1 MTDSLTNEWGVSE
14 VLNSDHILDR
24 SARASVPRKE
34 TKASSQKQR
43 TPSLRRRNL
52 SGRKGGM
59 TVITKRSIWVKRSH
73 WPLVWKTV
81 RLGVSSISKTK
92 WNLSYW
98 GHVRDDVRSISKLYW
113 IILLLLMSKT
123 LLKIISKSRIHQD
136 LQVKDFKFEVF
147 QREILP
153 KWTLTSNMNYR

>member
-1 MTDSLTNEWGVSE
+1 MTDSLTNEWGVST
-14 VLNSDHILDR
+14 VLNSDHISDR
-24 SARASVPRKE
+24 SARASVPQKE
-34 TKASSQKQR
+34 TKALSQKQR
-43 TPSLRRRNL
+43 TPSLRPRTCL
-52 SGRKGGM
+52 SGSGGK

-98 GHVRDDVRSISKLYW
+98 GNVRDDVRSISKLYW
-113 IILLLLMSKT
+113 IIMSKT
-123 LLKIISKSRIHQD
+123 FFLIISKSRIHQD